1 MAAGSCFKQQY
12 VRKWEQK
19 TTSKSICIFR
29 VLRKRSH
36 VQSPLYFQIHFYIS
50 DSDKIH
56 FCIGTYMHP
65 GTRCPLKI
73 WSCWLVVLIVHSLFL
88 SVSVFPCVSQL
99 PRVKLVESFRF
110 NSTQSTSQFCPFH
123 TISTLPRGFERCLL
137 GSKIPPMCLSSC
149 VSVIYCCITNHL
161 QLSSAK

>member
-88 SVSVFPCVSQL
+88 SVSVYPVYLSCQEWNWLGASGLTLPSPQVNFAHFIRYQHLPEALKDVFLVPKYHPCVYQAVSQL
-99 PRVKLVESFRF
+99 SIV
-110 NSTQSTSQFCPFH
+110 
-123 TISTLPRGFERCLL
+123 
-137 GSKIPPMCLSSC
+137 
-149 VSVIYCCITNHL
+149 
-161 QLSSAK
+161 A